1 MQPPRPEPTST
12 DTQLADWIPAPI
24 WLSGPDLGRS
34 YFNRSWLEFTGRS
47 LQQESGD
54 GWHKGV
60 HPEDLPTCR
69 EQARLAAAQH
79 APYTLEYRLW
89 HASGSY
95 RWVLDRAMPR
105 LGQDGEFLGYI
116 GLCTDIT
123 DLRLAQEALA
133 ASEEEFRS
141 LVTNIP
147 GVVYRCALD
156 RAWTVSFVSPLIETL
171 SGYPPEDYTQR
182 GRGLLSFIHPEE
194 RDRVLAE
201 IEQQLRERGSFV
213 AEYRILDKSGAVH
226 WVLASGRAHGGAAGR
241 RPDHLSGALFD
252 VTHIKAAEERL
263 RQTAIVF
270 DNTTEGILITDA
282 QGAIVAVNRAFSE
295 ITGYAAD
302 EVQGKHPRMLSSGRH
317 DAAFYESMWRT
328 LEQTGQWRGE
338 IWYRHKNG
346 EVIPLLQTI
355 SAVRDESG
363 RVTGFVA
370 MFSDI
375 SHIKQTE
382 ARLEKLAYHD
392 ALTGLPNRLLFDER
406 LEHAIEQATRHGE
419 RLAVLYFDLDH
430 FKQINDHLGH
440 QVGDAL
446 LEAIATRLKR
456 RLRKSDTLSRRGG
469 DEFTVLLENLRQPE
483 QAANVARD
491 ILRQLA
497 KPFQLPGGETV
508 HTGTS
513 IGISLFPDDGREAHQ
528 LVERA
533 DAAMYEAKAAGG
545 GQYRFY
551 TPAITRASRER
562 AALESRLREA
572 VHAERMQLVYQP
584 LYDLADGQLVGT
596 EALLRWSEPDLGD
609 IPTERFIPMAE
620 ELGLM
625 TELGDWVIR
634 RACSQAV
641 SWDRAGLPPL
651 RMAVNLSLR
660 QLHTPDF
667 ADRLQMI
674 LAGTGLPPTRLDLEL
689 TESTLLGLDEAA
701 IAGLRVLRGRGVR
714 VTVEEFGMGLSDLAR
729 LQSLPVDRLK
739 IDRSFVH
746 ALPDGGDSL
755 RFIHLIVTLARVLR
769 LQVVAEGVET
779 EAQLK
784 LCQAEHCDLV
794 QGYLLAHP
802 LPAEQIPALCREA
815 ARLASY
821 TT

>member
-1 MQPPRPEPTST
+1 MDPPRPEPLCTLP
-12 DTQLADWIPAPI
+12 QMADWITAPI
-24 WLSGPDLGRS
+24 WLSGPDLGRT
-34 YFNRSWLEFTGRS
+34 YFNRAWLEFTGRS
-47 LQQESGD
+47 LQQESGE

-60 HPEDLPTCR
+60 HPEDLPACR

-89 HASGSY
+89 HASGTY

-105 LGQDGEFLGYI
+105 IGADGEFLGYV
-116 GLCTDIT
+116 GLCIDIT

-156 RAWTVSFVSPLIETL
+156 RAWTVGFVSPLIEAL
-171 SGYPPEDYTQR
+171 SGYPPEAFTQ
-182 GRGLLSFIHPEE
+182 GERGLVSLIHPEE
-194 RDRVLAE
+194 RDRVLGE
-201 IEQQLRERGSFV
+201 IRQQLRERGSFV

-226 WVLASGRAHGGAAGR
+226 WVLASGRAHGGAGGR

-252 VTHIKAAEERL
+252 VTPIKAAEERL

-270 DNTTEGILITDA
+270 DNTTEGIMITDA
-282 QGAIVAVNRAFSE
+282 QGTIVAVNRAFTE

-317 DAAFYESMWRT
+317 DEAFYQAMWQA
-328 LEQTGQWRGE
+328 LEQTGHWRGE
-338 IWYRHKNG
+338 IWNRHKNG

-363 RVTGFVA
+363 RVTGYVA

-419 RLAVLYFDLDH
+419 RLAVLYFDLDR
-430 FKQINDHLGH
+430 FKQLNDSLGH

-446 LEAIATRLKR
+446 LEAIAARLKG

-508 HTGTS
+508 QTGTS

-528 LVERA
+528 LIERA

-551 TPAITRASRER
+551 TQAITQASRER
-562 AALESRLREA
+562 AELEARLREA
-572 VHAERMQLVYQP
+572 VQAGRLQLVYQP
-584 LYDLADGQLVGT
+584 LYDLANGQLIGT
-596 EALLRWSEPDLGD
+596 EALLRWSEPDLGE
-609 IPTERFIPMAE
+609 IAAERLIPMAE
-620 ELGLM
+620 ELGLIAA
-625 TELGDWVIR
+625 LGDWVMR
-634 RACSQAV
+634 TACAQAV

-651 RMAVNLSLR
+651 RMAVNLSPR
-660 QLHTPDF
+660 QLHAPGF
-667 ADRLQMI
+667 ANWVQAI
-674 LAGTGLPPTRLDLEL
+674 LAETGLPPARLDLEL
-689 TESTLLGLDEAA
+689 TESTLLALKTPALDE
-701 IAGLRVLRGRGVR
+701 LRILRERGVCI
-714 VTVEEFGMGLSDLAR
+714 TVEDFGMGLSALAR

-739 IDRSFVH
+739 IDRSLVH
-746 ALPDGGDSL
+746 ALPNDDDGM

-769 LQVVAEGVET
+769 LDVVAEGVEN
-779 EAQLK
+779 EAQMHL
-784 LCQAEHCDLV
+784 LRQEQCDLA
-794 QGYLLAHP
+794 QGFLLSMP
-802 LPAEQIPALCREA
+802 VPPERVPALCA
-815 ARLASY
+815 QAGRLSSH
-821 TT
+821 TV